1 LSHIVDTYCIEKDLH
16 QQGYS
21 SVAGV
26 DEAGRGPLA
35 GPVVAACVI
44 LPVDCEYQVFRDSK
58 KLTPAARCRLFE
70 NLQEIGALIGV
81 GSVSERGIDRHNI
94 LQSSLLAMRQAVGM
108 LHRSPS
114 YLLVDGKFTV
124 PCSLPQQALVKGES
138 RSASIAAASIVAKVV
153 RDNVMER
160 YHDLFPQY
168 NFCKHKGYP
177 TVEHKQRIAEY
188 GPSILHRRAF
198 KGVRE
203 HL

>member
-1 LSHIVDTYCIEKDLH
+1 MSNTVDTFSIERDLH
-16 QQGYS
+16 QQGYDV
-21 SVAGV
+21 VAGV

-44 LPVDCEYQVFRDSK
+44 LPVDCEYRAFRDSK
-58 KLTPAARCRLFE
+58 KLSPVARKRLFE
-70 NLQEIGALIGV
+70 NLHEIGALIGV

-94 LQSSLLAMRQAVGM
+94 LQSSLLAMKQAVKM
-108 LHRSPS
+108 LSSSPA
-114 YLLVDGKFTV
+114 YLLVDGKFPV
-124 PCSLPQQALVKGES
+124 PCSLPQQALVKGEW

-153 RDNVMER
+153 RDKMMEQ
-160 YHDLFPQY
+160 YHSLFPQY

-177 TVEHKQRIAEY
+177 TVDHKQRIAEY
-188 GPSILHRRAF
+188 GPCIIHRRAF